1 MWCQRGRK
9 HLWLGRAFLETF
21 QKRNKKNFMSAR
33 NGLNDFHQ
41 IGNHVQNK
49 IIHLTSNLC
58 EAVDIHV
65 EDIFFESKK
74 IVFYSKLFRL
84 RAYFIPLPTL
94 EVDRF
99 FFTPLFSTK
108 CLENCFS
115 LLHHS
120 ARWKS
125 CRGKMKR
132 AKLVERTLSPWLREE
147 KCCRAWFEMSLK
159 CLCDF
164 LLGSREG
171 FINSFFGY
179 FLLAKP
185 QKP

>member
-1 MWCQRGRK
+1 
-9 HLWLGRAFLETF
+9 
-21 QKRNKKNFMSAR
+21 MSAR

-94 EVDRF
+94 EVDSF
-99 FFTPLFSTK
+99 FYSAFQYQVSGKLFFITASFGEVNKLSRKDETRK
-108 CLENCFS
+108 AGWEDTF
-115 LLHHS
+115 
-120 ARWKS
+120 AVIA
-125 CRGKMKR
+125 RGKM
-132 AKLVERTLSPWLREE
+132 LSGLIWNEFEVFVWLPSG
-147 KCCRAWFEMSLK
+147 KQ
-159 CLCDF
+159 
-164 LLGSREG
+164 GG
-171 FINSFFGY
+171 FY
-179 FLLAKP
+179 K
-185 QKP
+185 

>member
-1 MWCQRGRK
+1 
-9 HLWLGRAFLETF
+9 
-21 QKRNKKNFMSAR
+21 MSAR

-84 RAYFIPLPTL
+84 RAWGEL
-94 EVDRF
+94 EVF
-99 FFTPLFSTK
+99 SPLFSTK

-120 ARWKS
+120 AR
-125 CRGKMKR
+125 
-132 AKLVERTLSPWLREE
+132 
-147 KCCRAWFEMSLK
+147 
-159 CLCDF
+159 
-164 LLGSREG
+164 
-171 FINSFFGY
+171 
-179 FLLAKP
+179 
-185 QKP
+185 